1 MSEPSLQ
8 LEGTLSS
15 VSSQRDEEVQSISRE
30 DPRSWSVWKKTIQI
44 LMIAFHSMVAA
55 FMAGGIIPEF
65 DAMVKEYNVTVPEAS
80 YLTSIQILV
89 IWLAPLFWK
98 PVTRI
103 YGQYHVSL
111 ISVLGSIMVT
121 RVLTAILVSPPVG
134 IGSWVITE
142 LCEPAERAQ
151 KLGWWTLMS
160 TLGIPAGPFI
170 MGLARKRVFISED
183 SHSAKKGF
191 IGKAIPRRMDPRPL
205 TLGKFIESILLYRYP
220 RVLITTVAQS
230 IVFCYTFTLIVV
242 EMPIAFGK
250 VFHLDAQ
257 QIELQYIAV
266 IIGSLFG
273 EQVSRPMSDRFMK
286 SLSMRRGHS
295 RPADRLWLS
304 YIGFATVI
312 AGLLI
317 WGFQLENT
325 TSWDIT
331 PCIGVAIV
339 SFGNQ
344 ILTTVLIAFAVDSY
358 KEHPMDIRVFVNFV
372 RHVYGFL
379 GLFYLSP
386 MLESLN
392 MGEAT
397 EIFCA
402 IISVCAFA
410 PMVALQVVASQ
421 RRH

>member
-80 YLTSIQILV
+80 YLTSIQVDSGHMACPIILETGYAH
-89 IWLAPLFWK
+89 L
-98 PVTRI
+98 R
-103 YGQYHVSL
+103 
-111 ISVLGSIMVT
+111 SIP
-121 RVLTAILVSPPVG
+121 RVANLRAG
-134 IGSWVITE
+134 KYRSWVITE

-191 IGKAIPRRMDPRPL
+191 IGKAIARRMDPRPL

-295 RPADRLWLS
+295 RPANRLWLS

-312 AGLLI
+312 AGLLTR
-317 WGFQLENT
+317 GFQLENT

-386 MLESLN
+386 MFKSLN
-392 MGEAT
+392 MGEAA